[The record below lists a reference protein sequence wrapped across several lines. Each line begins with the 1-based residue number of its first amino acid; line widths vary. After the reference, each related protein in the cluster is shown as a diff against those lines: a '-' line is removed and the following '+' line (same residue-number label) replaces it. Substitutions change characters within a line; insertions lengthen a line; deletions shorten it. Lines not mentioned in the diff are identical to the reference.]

1 MKLKGLTTGILC
13 KESSENITSDHTEHR
28 IMLQILH
35 NFSLLFIS
43 IDVGVKAEIW
53 SELLISCFLFL
64 HVN

>member
-43 IDVGVKAEIW
+43 IDVGGKAEI
-53 SELLISCFLFL
+53 
-64 HVN
+64 